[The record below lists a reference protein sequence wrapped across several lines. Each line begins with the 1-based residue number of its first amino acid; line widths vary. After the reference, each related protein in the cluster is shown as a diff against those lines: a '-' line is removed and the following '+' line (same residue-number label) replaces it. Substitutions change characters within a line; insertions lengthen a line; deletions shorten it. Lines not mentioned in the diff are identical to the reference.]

1 MESQAKYHLNSVREI
16 NKCLLDFLCIFE
28 WNSRENCGMI
38 SLSLKS
44 NVICERRRV
53 KEMPVEKPAMVNDL
67 TQGSILKKLI
77 LFALPFMA
85 ANLLNTLYTLVDLA
99 IIGKFLGSEAL
110 AAASNGGQIVF
121 MLYAIGIGLG
131 GGGQVLISQLTGAG
145 KRDEYQSTIG
155 TLVTFG
161 ILSAIVTTLIALVFP
176 RQLLELINTPPEA
189 VQQGVEYLRAC
200 AYGFAFCV
208 GFNTF
213 SAVLR
218 GMGDSRTPFLIS
230 AVCAVMN
237 VILDLL
243 LVAVIP
249 MGVAGAALAT
259 AISQAFSFVFAV
271 WYLCRR
277 KEQFGF
283 DFKLRS
289 FRIYVDKLKIILKLS
304 VPLMVSSIS
313 ISMSLTFI
321 NSFVNPYGVVA
332 SAVNGVGSKLSS
344 LMQVVTHAL
353 QPAVGAFVGQNMGAG
368 KPERARKAV
377 WCALGIGVAFWCI
390 IAGLCLC
397 FPRGVFSLFSD
408 EAPVLDLAVSYL
420 RISVWNYLAWAIMSP
435 ALGLMSGVGAAN
447 LQLFTSLLD
456 GVVARIGLSLLLGIT
471 LAMGLTGF
479 WIGSVLATYV
489 TVILAW
495 LFFFF
500 GRWENRS
507 LLR

>member
-1 MESQAKYHLNSVREI
+1 MEETQLRKT
-16 NKCLLDFLCIFE
+16 
-28 WNSRENCGMI
+28 G
-38 SLSLKS
+38 
-44 NVICERRRV
+44 
-53 KEMPVEKPAMVNDL
+53 MVNDL
-67 TQGSILKKLI
+67 TQGSILKKLF
-77 LFALPFMA
+77 LFALPFMG

-99 IIGKFLGSEAL
+99 IIGRFLGSEAL
-110 AAASNGGQIVF
+110 SAASNSGQITF

-145 KRDEYQSTIG
+145 KREEYQETIG

-161 ILSAIVTTLIALVFP
+161 ILSAVVTTIIGIVFARPLLVLIKTPAEALDMAVDY
-176 RQLLELINTPPEA
+176 LIC
-189 VQQGVEYLRAC
+189 C
-200 AYGFAFCV
+200 AFGFIFCV

-213 SAVLR
+213 SAILR

-230 AVCAVMN
+230 AVCALMN
-237 VILDLL
+237 VVLDLL

-259 AISQAFSFVFAV
+259 SISQFCSFVFAI
-271 WYLCRR
+271 WYLYGRR
-277 KEQFGF
+277 EQLGF

-289 FRIYVDKLKIILKLS
+289 FRIHGGKLKIILKLS

-368 KPERARKAV
+368 KPERAKRSV
-377 WCALGIGVAFWCI
+377 WCALGIGVAFWMV
-390 IAGLCLC
+390 IALICLL
-397 FPRGVFSLFSD
+397 FPRAVFSLFSKD
-408 EAPVLDLAVSYL
+408 AAVLDLAVDYL
-420 RISVWNYLAWAIMSP
+420 SISVWNYLAWAIMSP
-435 ALGLMSGVGAAN
+435 ALGLMSGVGASN

-471 LAMGLTGF
+471 FAMGLSGF

-489 TVILAW
+489 TVILGWAYF
-495 LFFFF
+495 LF
-500 GRWENRS
+500 GNWQSRR
-507 LLR
+507 LV

>member
-1 MESQAKYHLNSVREI
+1 MLRYDLVFLSMGVARKRRNMEETLAK
-16 NKCLLDFLCIFE
+16 
-28 WNSRENCGMI
+28 
-38 SLSLKS
+38 
-44 NVICERRRV
+44 
-53 KEMPVEKPAMVNDL
+53 KPNMVNDL
-67 TQGSILKKLI
+67 TQGSIMRKLL

-110 AAASNGGQIVF
+110 SAASNGGQIVF

-131 GGGQVLISQLTGAG
+131 GGGQILISQLTGAG
-145 KRDEYQSTIG
+145 KRSEYQSTIG

-161 ILSAIVTTLIALVFP
+161 MISAVVTTFIALFFGRP
-176 RQLLELINTPPEA
+176 LLELINTPPEA
-189 VQQGVEYLRAC
+189 VDQGVEYLRAC
-200 AYGFAFCV
+200 AFGFAFCV

-230 AVCAVMN
+230 AVCALMN
-237 VILDLL
+237 VVLDLL

-259 AISQAFSFVFAV
+259 SISQVFSFVFAV
-271 WYLCRR
+271 WYLYRR

-289 FRIYVDKLKIILKLS
+289 FRMHADKLKIILRLS

-313 ISMSLTFI
+313 ISISLTFI
-321 NSFVNPYGVVA
+321 NSFINPYGVVP
-332 SAVNGVGSKLSS
+332 SAVHGVGSKLSS
-344 LMQVVTHAL
+344 LMQVVTHAI

-377 WCALGIGVAFWCI
+377 WCALGIGVVFWVVV
-390 IAGLCLC
+390 AAVCLL
-397 FPRGVFSLFSD
+397 FPRAVFSLFSN
-408 EAPVLDLAVSYL
+408 EAAVLDLAVDYL
-420 RISVWNYLAWAIMSP
+420 KINVWNFLAWAMMTP
-435 ALGLMSGVGAAN
+435 ALGLMGGVGAST
-447 LQLFTSLLD
+447 LQLGVSLLD
-456 GVVARIGLSLLLGIT
+456 GVAARISLSLLFGIT
-471 LAMGLTGF
+471 LSMGLSGF

-495 LFFFF
+495 AFFFS
-500 GRWENRS
+500 GKWKHRK
-507 LLR
+507 LV

>member
-1 MESQAKYHLNSVREI
+1 MEETTLR
-16 NKCLLDFLCIFE
+16 
-28 WNSRENCGMI
+28 
-38 SLSLKS
+38 
-44 NVICERRRV
+44 
-53 KEMPVEKPAMVNDL
+53 KPAMVNDL
-67 TQGSILKKLI
+67 TQGSILKKLL
-77 LFALPFMA
+77 LFALPFMG

-110 AAASNGGQIVF
+110 SAASNSGQITF

-145 KRDEYQSTIG
+145 KRNEYQETIG

-161 ILSAIVTTLIALVFP
+161 ILSAVVTTFIGIAFP
-176 RQLLELINTPPEA
+176 RPLLELINTPPEA
-189 VQQGVEYLRAC
+189 LDQAVEYLICC
-200 AYGFAFCV
+200 AFGFIFCV

-213 SAVLR
+213 SATLR

-237 VILDLL
+237 VILDFLF
-243 LVAVIP
+243 VAIIP
-249 MGVAGAALAT
+249 MGVAGAAIAT
-259 AISQAFSFVFAV
+259 SISQFCSFVFAI
-271 WYLCRR
+271 WYLYRR
-277 KEQFGF
+277 RAQFGF
-283 DFKLRS
+283 DFKLAS
-289 FRIYVDKLKIILKLS
+289 FRIHGGKLKIILKLS
-304 VPLMVSSIS
+304 VPLMISSIS

-332 SAVNGVGSKLSS
+332 SAVNGVGGKLSS

-368 KPERARKAV
+368 KPERARKAAF
-377 WCALGIGVAFWCI
+377 CALGVGVAFWVL
-390 IAGLCLC
+390 IAAICLI

-408 EAPVLDLAVSYL
+408 EAPVLDLAVDYL
-420 RISVWNYLAWAIMSP
+420 KITVWNYLAWAIMSP

-471 LAMGLTGF
+471 FSMGLSGF

-495 LFFFF
+495 AFFFF
-500 GRWENRS
+500 GHWQNRR
-507 LLR
+507 LV

>member
-1 MESQAKYHLNSVREI
+1 MEETL
-16 NKCLLDFLCIFE
+16 
-28 WNSRENCGMI
+28 
-38 SLSLKS
+38 
-44 NVICERRRV
+44 V
-53 KEMPVEKPAMVNDL
+53 KKPNMVNDL
-67 TQGSILKKLI
+67 TQGSIMKKLL

-110 AAASNGGQIVF
+110 SAASNGGQIVF

-131 GGGQVLISQLTGAG
+131 GGGQILISQLTGAG
-145 KRDEYQSTIG
+145 KRSEYQSTIG

-161 ILSAIVTTLIALVFP
+161 MISAVVTTFIALFFARP
-176 RQLLELINTPPEA
+176 LLELINTPAEA
-189 VQQGVEYLRAC
+189 VEQGVEYLRAC
-200 AYGFAFCV
+200 AFGFAFCV

-230 AVCAVMN
+230 AVCALMN
-237 VILDLL
+237 VVLDLL

-249 MGVAGAALAT
+249 MGVGGAALAT
-259 AISQAFSFVFAV
+259 SISQVFSFVFAI
-271 WYLCRR
+271 WYLYRR

-289 FRIYVDKLKIILKLS
+289 FRMYGDKLKIILRLS

-313 ISMSLTFI
+313 ISISLTFI
-321 NSFVNPYGVVA
+321 NSFINPYGVVP
-332 SAVNGVGSKLSS
+332 SAVHGVGSKLSS
-344 LMQVVTHAL
+344 LMQVVTHAI

-377 WCALGIGVAFWCI
+377 WCALSIGIVFWVIVASI
-390 IAGLCLC
+390 CLI
-397 FPRGVFSLFSD
+397 FPRAVFSLFSN
-408 EAPVLDLAVSYL
+408 EAPVLDLAVDYL
-420 RISVWNYLAWAIMSP
+420 KINVWNYLAWAMMTP
-435 ALGLMSGVGAAN
+435 ALGLMGGVGAST
-447 LQLFTSLLD
+447 LQLGVSLLD
-456 GVVARIGLSLLLGIT
+456 GVVARISLSLLFGIT
-471 LAMGLTGF
+471 LAMGLSGF

-495 LFFFF
+495 AFFFS
-500 GRWENRS
+500 GKWKHRK
-507 LLR
+507 LV

>member
-1 MESQAKYHLNSVREI
+1 MEEKQ
-16 NKCLLDFLCIFE
+16 
-28 WNSRENCGMI
+28 
-38 SLSLKS
+38 LKKS
-44 NVICERRRV
+44 G
-53 KEMPVEKPAMVNDL
+53 MVNDL

-110 AAASNGGQIVF
+110 SAASNGGQIVL

-131 GGGQVLISQLTGAG
+131 GGGQILISQLTGAG
-145 KRDEYQSTIG
+145 KRNEYQSTIG

-161 ILSAIVTTLIALVFP
+161 VLSAVVTTMIALFFGRSLLGLIRTP
-176 RQLLELINTPPEA
+176 AEALEL
-189 VQQGVEYLRAC
+189 GVEYLRAC
-200 AYGFAFCV
+200 AFGFAFCV

-237 VILDLL
+237 VLLDLL

-259 AISQAFSFVFAV
+259 SISQVFSFVFAI
-271 WYLCRR
+271 WYLYRR

-289 FRIYVDKLKIILKLS
+289 FRIYGDKLKIILKLS

-313 ISMSLTFI
+313 ISLSLTFI
-321 NSFVNPYGVVA
+321 NSFVNPYGIVA

-344 LMQVVTHAL
+344 LMQVVTHAI

-377 WCALGIGVAFWCI
+377 WCALGIGIAFWVVV
-390 IAGLCLC
+390 AGVCTL
-397 FPRGVFSLFSD
+397 FPRAVFGLFSN
-408 EAPVLDLAVSYL
+408 EAEVLDLAVSFL
-420 RISVWNYLAWAIMSP
+420 RINIWNYLAWAIMSP
-435 ALGLMSGVGAAN
+435 ALGLMSGVGAST
-447 LQLFTSLLD
+447 LQLGVSLLD
-456 GVVARIGLSLLLGIT
+456 GVVARISLSLLFGVT
-471 LAMGLTGF
+471 LSMGLSGF
-479 WIGSVLATYV
+479 WIGSAMATYV

-500 GRWENRS
+500 GRWQQRS
-507 LLR
+507 LVR

>member
-1 MESQAKYHLNSVREI
+1 MEATQ
-16 NKCLLDFLCIFE
+16 
-28 WNSRENCGMI
+28 
-38 SLSLKS
+38 LK
-44 NVICERRRV
+44 
-53 KEMPVEKPAMVNDL
+53 KPGMVNDL

-77 LFALPFMA
+77 LFALPFMG

-99 IIGKFLGSEAL
+99 IIGQFLGSEAL
-110 AAASNGGQIVF
+110 SAASNSGQITF

-161 ILSAIVTTLIALVFP
+161 ILSAVVTTMIGIVFP
-176 RQLLELINTPPEA
+176 RPLLELINTPPEA
-189 VQQGVEYLRAC
+189 LDQAVEYLTCC
-200 AYGFAFCV
+200 AFGFIFCV

-230 AVCAVMN
+230 LVCAVMN
-237 VILDLL
+237 MILDVV

-249 MGVAGAALAT
+249 LGVAGAAVAT
-259 AISQAFSFVFAV
+259 SISQLCSFVFAIV
-271 WYLCRR
+271 YLYHRR
-277 KEQFGF
+277 EKFGF
-283 DFKLRS
+283 DFKLSS
-289 FRIYVDKLKIILKLS
+289 FRIHGQKLKIILKLS
-304 VPLMVSSIS
+304 VPLMISSIC

-332 SAVNGVGSKLSS
+332 SAVNGVGGKLSS
-344 LMQVVTHAL
+344 LMQVVTHAI

-377 WCALGIGVAFWCI
+377 WCALGIGLVFWVI
-390 IAGLCLC
+390 IASLCLI
-397 FPRGVFSLFSD
+397 FPRAVFGLFSN
-408 EAPVLDLAVSYL
+408 EAPVLDLAVDYL
-420 RISVWNYLAWAIMSP
+420 KITVWNYLAWAIMTP

-456 GVVARIGLSLLLGIT
+456 GVIARIGLSLLLGVT
-471 LAMGLTGF
+471 FAMGLSGF

-489 TVILAW
+489 TVIIGWAY
-495 LFFFF
+495 FFSN
-500 GRWENRS
+500 RWVNRK
-507 LLR
+507 LV